1 MDSSTQAVAE
11 ARSRRDRTSEHR
23 WTLLISRLG
32 ALCLQYVSDGATTAV
47 AGAVPSLRSS
57 RDGSKSIG
65 AEDAS
70 AMDVV
75 DTDGNEGENTVQTT
89 VGYTEAVR
97 VLSIITSFEQW
108 GKQGGSG
115 GEATVLCRRLL
126 VSLALGKLVLQADES
141 PGATTSGTKVAV
153 GSGPDR
159 DSQPTKGPV
168 PSAFGNSPSASG
180 VPSGRT
186 RGSVRLLVRAS
197 SADVSSGRW
206 MRTPLLFRVLR
217 VHWDAAAMETAA
229 AAGESG
235 ESVKAVVRLLCDAS
249 LKALGICTADA
260 VSSPAAGAR
269 EKGEGELPAT
279 LCASEQTSRQSVADI
294 EGVGMAVA
302 AESALARIPYGD
314 QTAVF
319 LRRETLQAFACT
331 VLPSPKL
338 LEHPFRAL
346 LVDPMLAGDA
356 QAWWELVAVSGEV
369 VGATDVEMGPC
380 GSGAAGGRGDVAWTV
395 ANLLRVD
402 TGTGGTTE
410 GAGSQHA
417 RCLVRALCQLLRRV
431 SLHALL
437 KGAGQTASS
446 DSSEVNDAT
455 GSGKVSAVQMDDD
468 VEMDDF
474 FTSGAAGAGGATGSA
489 NDEVSP
495 SGGGI
500 RLEDIVRFHRRRCAL
515 RAATLSPEAPLD
527 PSYPSGSTSGVASSP
542 AHHTTNE
549 AAKAARE
556 EIEAMKAAAGTLAD
570 ASVVGKLF
578 DTLLPPVAM
587 QQRQQQQQKVS
598 RSSDPSPVGRTT
610 SSPTGDARTEQII
623 EDNEKEDP
631 VLSLCSLY
639 ADLVMDGV
647 RAGPGAASTAA
658 TGSGGGG
665 NSAAGDR

>member
-1 MDSSTQAVAE
+1 MDGQQHTSSFFAPLAE

-108 GKQGGSG
+108 GKQGGNG

-186 RGSVRLLVRAS
+186 RGSVRLLMRAS

-279 LCASEQTSRQSVADI
+279 LCASEQTSRHSVADI

-395 ANLLRVD
+395 ANLLRVSNKRVRGEMWAA
-402 TGTGGTTE
+402 TKVCC
-410 GAGSQHA
+410 AS
-417 RCLVRALCQLLRRV
+417 RLV
-431 SLHALL
+431 
-437 KGAGQTASS
+437 T
-446 DSSEVNDAT
+446 
-455 GSGKVSAVQMDDD
+455 
-468 VEMDDF
+468 
-474 FTSGAAGAGGATGSA
+474 
-489 NDEVSP
+489 
-495 SGGGI
+495 
-500 RLEDIVRFHRRRCAL
+500 RRCIML
-515 RAATLSPEAPLD
+515 
-527 PSYPSGSTSGVASSP
+527 
-542 AHHTTNE
+542 
-549 AAKAARE
+549 
-556 EIEAMKAAAGTLAD
+556 
-570 ASVVGKLF
+570 
-578 DTLLPPVAM
+578 
-587 QQRQQQQQKVS
+587 S
-598 RSSDPSPVGRTT
+598 RSF
-610 SSPTGDARTEQII
+610 
-623 EDNEKEDP
+623 
-631 VLSLCSLY
+631 
-639 ADLVMDGV
+639 
-647 RAGPGAASTAA
+647 
-658 TGSGGGG
+658 GGG
-665 NSAAGDR
+665 NTGYFASSVFRAGRRVPCKRQTSCKADSCSHPSVGCVLPWDLHGGAVVIICWGRVRLRVCGWVYCAGVCLSLPTVPVTLLME